1 MGQNEGDF
9 GIRLNIRGE
18 DDFSTPLSIPPGI
31 QTDGYEN
38 AAGYSDTFANEPYT
52 EQSGEN
58 DTDEYGY
65 GDYGENYRNYI
76 DHPRD
81 FTARNT
87 FFLIGGLLLFGLAV
101 FFIVSIAAS
110 IHANDILAESINT
123 IDFSMV
129 QVEGPKNERVSLEEV
144 FAQPP
149 SIDEPDTAFVDE
161 LSDRIKYLEGH
172 VKVDEDSDADYVIY
186 TDAASHFLIADQ
198 LEKYFGTLYC
208 DAWGLE
214 VDLAYTNSQQ
224 ALDEP
229 NSACV
234 LTPDIKGLP
243 GIGEPGGG
251 ASVIVDNNT
260 QEFSALQ
267 YAQPGDKL
275 YITTVYGEFIY
286 EVSATM
292 LGMIYDGQ
300 TIILENNQNLM
311 DYCTSGAYNGIAM
324 YTAYPFDNSEP
335 DSNYC
340 FVVLARLVDGTSMT
354 L

>member
-1 MGQNEGDF
+1 M
-9 GIRLNIRGE
+9 
-18 DDFSTPLSIPPGI
+18 
-31 QTDGYEN
+31 
-38 AAGYSDTFANEPYT
+38 AN
-52 EQSGEN
+52 
-58 DTDEYGY
+58 
-65 GDYGENYRNYI
+65 R
-76 DHPRD
+76 R
-81 FTARNT
+81 
-87 FFLIGGLLLFGLAV
+87 
-101 FFIVSIAAS
+101 
-110 IHANDILAESINT
+110 
-123 IDFSMV
+123 
-129 QVEGPKNERVSLEEV
+129 
-144 FAQPP
+144 
-149 SIDEPDTAFVDE
+149 
-161 LSDRIKYLEGH
+161 
-172 VKVDEDSDADYVIY
+172 
-186 TDAASHFLIADQ
+186 
-198 LEKYFGTLYC
+198 
-208 DAWGLE
+208 
-214 VDLAYTNSQQ
+214 
-224 ALDEP
+224 
-229 NSACV
+229 
-234 LTPDIKGLP
+234 
-243 GIGEPGGG
+243 G

>member
-1 MGQNEGDF
+1 MGQNEGNF
-9 GIRLNIRGE
+9 GIRLNIRDE
-18 DDFSTPLSIPPGI
+18 DDFSTPLNIPPGM
-31 QTDGYEN
+31 QNDSYEIS
-38 AAGYSDTFANEPYT
+38 ADYSDTFANELYT
-52 EQSGEN
+52 EESGES
-58 DTDEYGY
+58 DIDEYGY

-81 FTARNT
+81 FAARNT

-101 FFIVSIAAS
+101 FFIISISAS

-129 QVEGPKNERVSLEEV
+129 QVEGPKNEQVSLEEV
-144 FAQPP
+144 FAQPISMEGP
-149 SIDEPDTAFVDE
+149 DIDFVDE
-161 LSDRIKYLEGH
+161 MSDRIKYLEGH
-172 VKVDEDSDADYVIY
+172 VKVDDDSDADYVIY

-260 QEFSALQ
+260 QAFSALQ